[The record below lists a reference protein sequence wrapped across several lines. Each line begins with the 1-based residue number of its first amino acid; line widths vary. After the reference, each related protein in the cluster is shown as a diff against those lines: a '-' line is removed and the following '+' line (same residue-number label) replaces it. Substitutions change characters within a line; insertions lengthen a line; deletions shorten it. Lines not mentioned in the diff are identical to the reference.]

1 MRDGCVVDKA
11 CVMTE
16 CSTVVSTTATKQDR
30 HYLVRHQTNKK
41 HVFVFERST
50 ATHVLSTVNACRSQ
64 NPHLYIR
71 SYLFPLAPGRRLSDL
86 VWRMGLPRMPLSPS
100 MVSPPNVVATTFA
113 RFLLAGGPMNRAYSQ
128 LSVSLLRPG
137 PGFLVPPDLGDKF
150 LLVFEVFV
158 FVVVP
163 LPLA

>member
-1 MRDGCVVDKA
+1 
-11 CVMTE
+11 
-16 CSTVVSTTATKQDR
+16 
-30 HYLVRHQTNKK
+30 
-41 HVFVFERST
+41 
-50 ATHVLSTVNACRSQ
+50 
-64 NPHLYIR
+64 
-71 SYLFPLAPGRRLSDL
+71 
-86 VWRMGLPRMPLSPS
+86 MPLSPS